1 MRSFHDN
8 IEKLTLNNSYFRKV
22 VYTGKHSQLVVMS
35 LLQGEEIGM
44 EVHKVDQ
51 FFRIEQGSARFTIDN
66 VDITARNGDAVIVP
80 AGSYHNVTNVG
91 TEELKLYTIYS
102 PSNHKDGTIH
112 KTKADAIAAEK
123 VEK

>member
-1 MRSFHDN
+1 
-8 IEKLTLNNSYFRKV
+8 
-22 VYTGKHSQLVVMS
+22 LVVMS